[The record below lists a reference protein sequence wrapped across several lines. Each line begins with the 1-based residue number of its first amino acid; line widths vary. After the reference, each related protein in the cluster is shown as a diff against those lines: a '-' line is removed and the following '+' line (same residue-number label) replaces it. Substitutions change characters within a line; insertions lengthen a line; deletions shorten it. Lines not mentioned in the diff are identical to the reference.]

1 MNHNK
6 ANSRPF
12 LHHVFD
18 LDTNRLRCQRDIV
31 AKAPFDL
38 NFKNE
43 GSASELKIEERQRE
57 DYLRRNRTVINRV

>member
-1 MNHNK
+1 M
-6 ANSRPF
+6 
-12 LHHVFD
+12 
-18 LDTNRLRCQRDIV
+18 